1 MESKILLVLISASLK
16 FFIKFLW
23 REMSMKY
30 FLGKIG
36 LFVLTL
42 WAAIT
47 VNFFLPRLMPG
58 SPADAAI
65 AKLSMQGPVT
75 PAMRNAIYAQFGN
88 PHESIVGQYF
98 QYLNQVL
105 HFNFGQS
112 STLNQSVAS
121 LIGQKLPWTLILV
134 GFVTIL
140 SFVIGTALG
149 ALMAWK
155 RGKVID
161 TIGSVGSSFLSAFP
175 AFWLGLILLY
185 FFGYVG
191 GIFPTSGGFGADTTP
206 GWSMAFIGDAL
217 NHAVLP
223 GLTILLTSLA
233 GWIMGMRNTM
243 ITTLGEDYVTF
254 AQANGLHSRTVVL
267 KYAARNALLPNI
279 TAFGLVLGG
288 VVGGSVLVETVFQY
302 PGIGYLLYQSVTNHD
317 YSLMQALF
325 LIITVSVLV
334 ANFIVD
340 MLYGVFDPRTRR

>member
-1 MESKILLVLISASLK
+1 
-16 FFIKFLW
+16 
-23 REMSMKY
+23 MKY

-36 LFVLTL
+36 LFLLTL

-58 SPADAAI
+58 SPADAAL
-65 AKLSMQGPVT
+65 AKLAQQGPVT
-75 PAMRNAIYAQFGN
+75 PAMRAAIYAQFGN
-88 PHESIVGQYF
+88 PHGSILSQYF
-98 QYLNQVL
+98 QYLNQVAHL
-105 HFNFGQS
+105 NFGQS

-121 LIGQKLPWTLILV
+121 LIAQKLPWTLVLI

-140 SFVIGTALG
+140 SFVIGTVLG
-149 ALMAWK
+149 AIMAWK

-161 TIGSVGSSFLSAFP
+161 TVGSVGSSFLSAFP

-185 FFGYVG
+185 FLGYAT
-191 GIFPTSGGFGADTTP
+191 GIFPTSGGFGTTNP
-206 GWSMAFIGDAL
+206 GWNTDFILDVL
-217 NHAVLP
+217 NHAILP
-223 GLTILLTSLA
+223 GITILLTSLA

-254 AQANGLHSRTVVL
+254 AQANGLHPRTVIL
-267 KYAARNALLPNI
+267 KYAARNALLPNL
-279 TAFGLVLGG
+279 TSFGLVLGG
-288 VVGGSVLVETVFQY
+288 VAGGSVLVETVFQY
-302 PGIGYLLYQSVTNHD
+302 PGIGYLLYQAVTNHD

-340 MLYGVFDPRTRR
+340 LLYGVFDPRTRR